1 MNQTDI
7 NNQNQRL
14 FENDFSNQD
23 DEYMQNG
30 YLEGEILQDE
40 EMSDLT
46 ENIISNINVENIPN
60 NQNIVNNFNNNINQ
74 SSDNSNSSNIQN
86 NTNNIPENNN
96 SNNNIIIRIYSSSI
110 KFDIR

>member
-96 SNNNIIIRIYSSSI
+96 SNNNNN
-110 KFDIR
+110 

>member
-74 SSDNSNSSNIQN
+74 SSDNSNS
-86 NTNNIPENNN
+86 
-96 SNNNIIIRIYSSSI
+96 II
-110 KFDIR
+110 F